1 MKKLCIILIAFAICF
16 AVFAQNAKSTGLTDS
31 DVKAFCKNYGEIQT
45 ELRKTG
51 IELDDTSTAISAST
65 ASPKINQILN
75 KNGISGNNPLEKIEA
90 IVYSFAIE
98 KYEAEIASDPQS
110 AALLKKMGLDPMK
123 ELKSRVADSDRTV
136 VRNNLA
142 AVSKAFDAEIAA
154 SDFSEEDVSS
164 FMEDYGG
171 LDYESLA
178 QAFQNVAD
186 EDKNAVAKKY
196 DTKKKF
202 KTIKY
207 DNTEWILV
215 QPTDI
220 TFENSDEAALYAE
233 AYTGVKGTWEICSS
247 FGYLGTNNG
256 KKPFYVWLSGGIGYY
271 SKFPVDFAGGK
282 PDKFI
287 PDEEVTPALAK
298 KTILQMYRLND

>member
-1 MKKLCIILIAFAICF
+1 MKKLFFCLFTFAISF
-16 AVFAQNAKSTGLTDS
+16 TLFAQTAKSTGLTDS
-31 DVKAFCKNYGEIQT
+31 DVKAFCENYSTIQN
-45 ELRKTG
+45 ELSKAG
-51 IELDDTSTAISAST
+51 IDLDSTSTNLEPST
-65 ASPKINQILN
+65 ASLRVNMILN
-75 KNGISGNNPLEKIEA
+75 KNGISGPKPLYKIEA
-90 IVYSFAIE
+90 IVSSYAIE
-98 KYEAEIASDPQS
+98 KYEAEIAKDPQA
-110 AALLKKMGLDPMK
+110 AALLKNMGLDPMK
-123 ELKSRVADSDRTV
+123 EMKARVSDSDRTI
-136 VRNNLA
+136 VRNNFT
-142 AVSKAFDAEIAA
+142 AVSKVFDDEITA
-154 SDFSEEDVSS
+154 SNLSEEDEAD
-164 FMEDYGG
+164 FLEDYNG
-171 LDYESLA
+171 LDYERLA

-186 EDKNAVAKKY
+186 EDKNAIIRKY

-202 KTIKY
+202 KTIHY
-207 DNTEWILV
+207 DDRDWILI

-247 FGYLGTNNG
+247 FGYLGTNND

-298 KTILQMYRLND
+298 KTILQMYRMND